1 MSEERGEYRHGN
13 QLAQQGNKNAAKPES
28 EKLSAM
34 VQVRTTRAHKAE
46 MQEKA
51 AAAGISLNEWIL
63 KQIQRNQKR

>member
-13 QLAQQGNKNAAKPES
+13 QLAQQGNQNAVKPES
-28 EKLSAM
+28 EKRSAT
-34 VQVRTTRAHKAE
+34 VQVRTTQAHKAE